1 MALFDFLKSKR
12 DEQEALALQQQVA
25 SLKEEV
31 ASEGKKKEELLL
43 QVQKLN
49 NQISEKTK
57 EIEDLEAQK
66 KKTQKDVDDQQSSYD
81 KLLSLLQTS
90 TKRIRSLRSTSD
102 SKLIDLNSK
111 YLVALD
117 EDDFNELSSYYELKE
132 ENESLSQK
140 KKTIEEELCKI
151 ESAIKI
157 QEDKNVTLQQQMSV
171 EELNRDELRS
181 QIVELEN
188 QKNEITDLKQDREK
202 IKKQVKK
209 LKDTYESLDR
219 VLKASARQVRCL
231 PSSSFAPLVSL
242 YDKYLVS
249 LDEEDFQE
257 LSKYYSLK
265 EENEAFC
272 EKKEQREKSL
282 QDVENKIKDANNEL
296 VQLREDLVKQRDY
309 NHSYEVECVKSEVSK
324 YSNELNEIKKDI
336 DGYLRTHKDKMRF
349 EMMHEIY
356 QRFTA
361 CEDGALRALRE
372 NLDGVNLSELQE
384 NMWEDRKIVR
394 NACFIQEDRILCN
407 VQRICEE
414 FIQLNIYKLTKE
426 MKTSDWESV
435 KLKIGSMIQVVEFL
449 LYSYDY
455 RPSKYY
461 FESLYNILEAKYIRI
476 QKQELEREKER
487 EEREAQRE
495 YERAIKKA
503 LKDEEK
509 AQEALEKKKRE
520 LADEQTQEKI
530 LKLQEQIQG
539 LEKALVDARELRE
552 RAMSMAQQTKIGY
565 VYVISNIGSFGKDV
579 YKIGMTRRLDPMERV
594 LELSNA
600 SVPFPFDVH
609 TFIYSED
616 APALEA
622 DLHRIFDS
630 KKVNSINYRKEYFHV
645 TLDEIKEAL
654 AKRGVDAKF
663 VDEPDAFQY
672 RESISNHKNQVFFYQ

>member
-1 MALFDFLKSKR
+1 MALFDFLKSKK
-12 DEQEALALQQQVA
+12 DEQNAIALQQQIV

-31 ASEGKKKEELLL
+31 SSEEKKKEELLS
-43 QVQKLN
+43 QVHELN
-49 NQISEKTK
+49 NQIKDRTK
-57 EIEDLEAQK
+57 EIVDLEAMK
-66 KKTQKDVDDQQSSYD
+66 EKNQKDVEDQKSLYD
-81 KLLSLLQTS
+81 KLLSLLQAS
-90 TKRIRSLRSTSD
+90 TTEIRSIRSSSD
-102 SKLIDLNSK
+102 GVLADFDSD
-111 YLVALD
+111 YLVALN
-117 EDDFNELSSYYELKE
+117 ENDFQELSSFYELKAK
-132 ENESLSQK
+132 NESLIQK
-140 KKTIEEELCKI
+140 KKECEQELHRMEGEKKNIEDTI
-151 ESAIKI
+151 A
-157 QEDKNVTLQQQMSV
+157 TLQQQVSAG
-171 EELNRDELRS
+171 ESKRAELKS

-188 QKNEITDLKQDREK
+188 QKNEIVDLKQDKDK

-209 LKDTYESLDR
+209 LKDTYDGLDR
-219 VLKASARQVRCL
+219 VLKSSTVQVRCL

-242 YDKYLVS
+242 YDKNLVS
-249 LDEEDFQE
+249 LDDEDFQE
-257 LSKYYSLK
+257 LSRYYSLK
-265 EENEAFC
+265 EENEDFC
-272 EKKEQREKSL
+272 KKKEQREKIL
-282 QDVENKIKDANNEL
+282 QDIEKKIKDANNEL

-309 NHSYEVECVKSEVSK
+309 NHSYEVECVKREISK
-324 YSNELNEIKKDI
+324 YSIELNEIKKNI

-372 NLDGVNLSELQE
+372 NLNGVNLSELQE

-394 NACFIQEDRILCN
+394 NACLIQEDRILCN

-503 LKDEEK
+503 LKDEER

-520 LADEQTQEKI
+520 LAEEETQEKI

-539 LEKALVDARELRE
+539 LEKALNDARELRE

-565 VYVISNIGSFGKDV
+565 VYVISNIGSFGKDI

-654 AKRGVDAKF
+654 ANRGVDAKF
-663 VDEPDAFQY
+663 IDEPDAFQY
-672 RESISNHKNQVFFYQ
+672 RESLMRDDRRVDLFA